1 MKRQSI
7 SKRVRFSVF
16 SRDGFTC
23 KYCGRQSDEVKLVID
38 HIDPVSKGGTNDETN
53 LITSCET
60 CNQGKAAKQ
69 IPNQVE
75 IESHRL
81 SLAQEF
87 QEQNDIHKKAV
98 ESARKSLEL
107 RQEICNFYCEIFG
120 VESLQKTSLNHYV
133 SICKRFGSD
142 ALFSWLQIANAKLS
156 GRREVDILK
165 YVHGIKRKC
174 LEEETE

>member
-1 MKRQSI
+1 MKRKSV

-38 HIDPVSKGGTNDETN
+38 HIDPVANGGTNDETN

-60 CNQGKAAKQ
+60 CNQGKAAKL
-69 IPNQVE
+69 IPTQAQTEN
-75 IESHRL
+75 HRL

-98 ESARKSLEL
+98 ESARKSIEL
-107 RQEICNFYCEIFG
+107 RQEICNFYCEIFC
-120 VESLQKTSLNHYV
+120 VEAIQKSSLNHYV
-133 SICKRFGSD
+133 SICKKFGAE
-142 ALFSWLQIANAKLS
+142 ALFAWLEIASGKLS
-156 GRREVDILK
+156 KRNEVDILR
-165 YVHGIKRKC
+165 YVHGIKRKY
-174 LEEETE
+174 LEEQS

>member
-1 MKRQSI
+1 MKRKSI

-38 HIDPVSKGGTNDETN
+38 HIDPVSNGGTNEETN
-53 LITSCET
+53 LITSCEP
-60 CNQGKAAKQ
+60 CNQGKAAKKL
-69 IPNQVE
+69 PNQVE

-98 ESARKSLEL
+98 EAAKKNLEL
-107 RQEICNFYCEIFG
+107 RQEICNFYCELFG
-120 VESLQKTSLNHYV
+120 VKTMLKTTINHYV
-133 SICKRFGSD
+133 SICNKFGPD
-142 ALFSWLQIANAKLS
+142 ALFGWMQIANSKLS
-156 GRREVDILK
+156 GRHEVDVLRYI
-165 YVHGIKRKC
+165 HGIKRKYI
-174 LEEETE
+174 EEEA

>member
-1 MKRQSI
+1 MKRKSI
-7 SKRVRFSVF
+7 SKSVRFSIF

-38 HIDPVSKGGTNDETN
+38 HIDPVANGGTNDETN
-53 LITSCET
+53 LITSCES
-60 CNQGKAAKQ
+60 CNQGKAAKLLPDQ
-69 IPNQVE
+69 NT

-107 RQEICNFYCEIFG
+107 RQEICNYYCQLFG
-120 VESLQKTSLNHYV
+120 VETMQKTSLNHYV
-133 SICKRFGSD
+133 SICKNHGSD
-142 ALFSWLQIANAKLS
+142 ALFAWLQIASDKLS
-156 GRREVDILK
+156 HRKEVDILR

-174 LEEETE
+174 IEEGL